1 MVLEEEDFGSVD
13 EDWLFVA
20 PDEALHDIDD
30 NDDDVED
37 IDSGDVCIGMSLIL
51 VVPDAEIVI
60 PLVGDKPDDEL
71 PLTAFT
77 PLITA
82 ASCDDTFDAEFPLW
96 WSEYLPFMVVV
107 VNGLIVWWT
116 FRNFLSVTFILT
128 NY

>member
-1 MVLEEEDFGSVD
+1 M
-13 EDWLFVA
+13 A

-51 VVPDAEIVI
+51 VVPDAEMVI
-60 PLVGDKPDDEL
+60 PLVGDKPDDDEL

-82 ASCDDTFDAEFPLW
+82 ASCDDTFDAEFPL
-96 WSEYLPFMVVV
+96 
-107 VNGLIVWWT
+107 
-116 FRNFLSVTFILT
+116 
-128 NY
+128 